1 MKRIELM
8 VIGAELV
15 VIIGILVFFLA
26 LGQSSASAAKSM
38 TQEEP
43 VISITAKKFS
53 YTPPQIVLKKGVPV
67 VLELTSLDR
76 QHGFHL
82 EELGIRADVKPGE
95 TTRVRL
101 VPQKTG
107 QFSFACDVFCGSG
120 HEDMAGEI
128 IVVD

>member
-1 MKRIELM
+1 MKRIELL
-8 VIGAELV
+8 VIGAELI
-15 VIIGILVFFLA
+15 VIVGIFVFFLA
-26 LGQSSASAAKSM
+26 LGQSSVSAARSVA
-38 TQEEP
+38 QEDQ

-76 QHGFHL
+76 QHGFRL

-95 TTRVRL
+95 PARIHL
-101 VPQKTG
+101 APQKTG

-128 IVVD
+128 LVVD

>member
-26 LGQSSASAAKSM
+26 LGQSSASVAKSM
-38 TQEEP
+38 GQGDQ
-43 VISITAKKFS
+43 VISITVKKFS
-53 YTPPQIVLKKGVPV
+53 YTPPQVVLKKGQAV

-76 QHGFHL
+76 QHGFRL

-101 VPQKTG
+101 VPQQAG

>member
-1 MKRIELM
+1 MKKIELM
-8 VIGAELV
+8 VIGAELIV
-15 VIIGILVFFLA
+15 TIGIIVTFLA
-26 LGQSSASAAKSM
+26 LGQGPVIAAAPVA
-38 TQEEP
+38 QGEQ
-43 VISITAKKFS
+43 VISISAKKFS
-53 YTPPQIVLKKGVPV
+53 YTPPQVVLKKGVPV

-76 QHGFHL
+76 QHGFRL

-101 VPQKTG
+101 VPQKAG